1 MKALAKN
8 PAQRYASMAE
18 MARAVEALGVQSSR
32 VPAAASAAPPGGA
45 AAPARPPRP
54 QEPVLT
60 ALPAV
65 SRRAQLMELC
75 GSMLLSVLFTGL
87 GTVLWAAIGPKHSL
101 TELSTVF
108 FLTVA
113 ACWAVLVP
121 SKFWT
126 ERRGDSWLRRFALL
140 FVGGLVGLG
149 GWYLD
154 GWSVGL
160 APVDRDASASIL
172 AFVPSQG
179 VTEAAYFSYYALAFF
194 AMRWWRMTGRRRSYR
209 FSFAPILGAG
219 FWGFVLMLLTR
230 PLFGPG
236 PLVLVMTAAIVQLVS
251 PWEQP
256 PAPASKRLRLRYA

>member
-1 MKALAKN
+1 
-8 PAQRYASMAE
+8 
-18 MARAVEALGVQSSR
+18 
-32 VPAAASAAPPGGA
+32 
-45 AAPARPPRP
+45 
-54 QEPVLT
+54 
-60 ALPAV
+60 
-65 SRRAQLMELC
+65 MELC

-160 APVDRDASASIL
+160 APVDRDASTSLL
-172 AFVPSQG
+172 ALVPSQG

-194 AMRWWRMTGRRRSYR
+194 AMRWWRMTGRRRAHR

-236 PLVLVMTAAIVQLVS
+236 PLVLVMAAAIVQLVS